1 MEYTSMIF
9 LYRLLLP
16 AAFLFFLPG
25 LIVKLIRR
33 SGRKKN
39 FAERFGFFAK
49 DRREALSSIKGC
61 IWFHAVSVGETNV
74 ALSLLKKWKELYP
87 ERKFVF
93 STTTTTAQEI
103 AWNKVP
109 QGVEVFFCPVDFSWT
124 VRKVL
129 KMIRPSALVIFE
141 TEIWPN
147 LVTLARKSGAK
158 VYLANGR
165 ISDRSAKGYSR
176 MRFFFRPILKC
187 FDRICVQTS
196 LDQER
201 FCTICPAQ
209 EKAICVTGNIKFD
222 QAPSPD
228 LKGIDLTEC
237 FGPEE
242 FIPLLACSTH
252 SPEEKILLEAFL
264 EARKEVKNLKFILV
278 PRHAERGNELE
289 KMLLDHKVTYHRRS
303 TGKAVNTPV
312 DCLLADTTGELVK
325 FIASSRI
332 ILMGKTF
339 GPNHEGQNII
349 EPASMGKAV
358 ITGPAMLNFKQAFS
372 ALKEGNG
379 VLALSDETEL
389 AGAILRLAKD
399 PAYCDEIG
407 ANAEKAVA
415 VHRGASVR
423 TIELLEQ

>member
-1 MEYTSMIF
+1 MLFI
-9 LYRLLLP
+9 YRLLLP
-16 AAFLFFLPG
+16 LAFLFFRPG

-39 FAERFGFFAK
+39 FAERFGIFAG
-49 DRREALSSIKGC
+49 DRREALGRMKGC

-74 ALSLLKKWKELYP
+74 ALSLLKKWVELYP
-87 ERKFVF
+87 EQKFVF

-109 QGVEVFFCPVDFSWT
+109 QGVEVFFCPVDFSWI

-158 VYLANGR
+158 VFLANGR
-165 ISDRSAKGYSR
+165 ISDHSAKGYSR
-176 MRFFFRPILKC
+176 LRFFFAPVLKC
-187 FDRICVQTS
+187 FDRICVQTV

-201 FCTICPAQ
+201 FCRICPAQ
-209 EKAICVTGNIKFD
+209 EKAIVVTGNIKFD

-228 LKGIDLTEC
+228 LKGIDLSEY
-237 FGPEE
+237 FGSGDFVPV
-242 FIPLLACSTH
+242 LACSTH

-264 EARKEVKNLKFILV
+264 EAKKQVPALKFVIV
-278 PRHAERGNELE
+278 PRHAERGHELE
-289 KMLLDHKVTYHRRS
+289 RMLLDHNVSYHRRTS
-303 TGKAVNTPV
+303 GKDVTAPV

-339 GPNHEGQNII
+339 GPNREGQNII

-358 ITGPAMLNFKQAFS
+358 ITGPAMLNFKQAFA

-379 VLALSDETEL
+379 VLALEDEGEL
-389 AGAILRLAKD
+389 ASAIIRLAQD
-399 PAYCDEIG
+399 PACCNELG
-407 ANAEKAVA
+407 SNAEKAVA
-415 VHRGASVR
+415 LHRGASVR
-423 TIELLEQ
+423 TIELLEKEL